1 MPQAKGAATGEGETG
16 CSGATGMKLVV
27 AEWSRKG
34 AKGKAYATSAKCGKV
49 AGREGGRAKGGEWGK
64 GE

>member
-1 MPQAKGAATGEGETG
+1 ME
-16 CSGATGMKLVV
+16 LVV

-49 AGREGGRAKGGEWGK
+49 AGREGEGLKEESGGG
-64 GE
+64 G